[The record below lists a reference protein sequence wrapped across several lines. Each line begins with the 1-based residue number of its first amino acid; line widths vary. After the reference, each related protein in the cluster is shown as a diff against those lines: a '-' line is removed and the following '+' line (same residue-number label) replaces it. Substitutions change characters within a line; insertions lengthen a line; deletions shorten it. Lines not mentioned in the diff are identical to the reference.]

1 MRRWI
6 DEVGDDAMGR
16 LQRRRPV
23 WIGSCRR
30 HDAMHNDIDDLCL
43 DTVESE
49 NREKEA
55 HLI

>member
-23 WIGSCRR
+23 WICSCRR

-49 NREKEA
+49 NREEEA